1 MSTLSILAA
10 LAAATHMTAAA
21 QMAAGAQA
29 EAQTTSA
36 PQTVQFPETSQYQEC
51 IALLRTDTPAGR
63 RHAQQW
69 VSTGG
74 GADARHCLAIADL
87 ESGFPG
93 LAAARL
99 EDIAERKDAGD
110 DFVRARVLAQ
120 AAEAWLKADEISNAQ
135 RTITEALLLV
145 PDSGELQL
153 TAAKVFASREQWQ
166 EVIDAVDAAEEAGIV
181 SAETFVLRGRG
192 YYTMGSYE
200 TAAQD
205 VVAALS
211 IAPTNIDALVLRGD
225 LQQTGMVIDV
235 FYDGPDK
242 TD

>member
-10 LAAATHMTAAA
+10 VTAAA
-21 QMAAGAQA
+21 QMAAS
-29 EAQTTSA
+29 AQTEAPAAAA

-51 IALLRTDTPAGR
+51 VALIRDDTDAGR
-63 RHAQQW
+63 LHAQQW

-74 GADARHCLAIADL
+74 GADARHCLAVADL
-87 ESGFPG
+87 EAGFPR

-110 DFVRARVLAQ
+110 DLIRARVLAQ
-120 AAEAWLKADEISNAQ
+120 AAEAWLRADETSNAQ
-135 RTITEALLLV
+135 RTITEALRLV

-153 TAAKVFASREQWQ
+153 TAAKVLAALEQWQ
-166 EVIDAVDAAEEAGIV
+166 EVIKAVDAAEEAGIV
-181 SAETFVLRGRG
+181 SAGTFVLRGRG
-192 YYTMGSYE
+192 YYILGNYE

-205 VVAALS
+205 VVNALS

-225 LQQTGMVIDV
+225 LQQTGIVIDV

-242 TD
+242 SD